1 MNRVTC
7 EEAFR
12 QLDDYLD
19 RELGAE
25 QRRLIDEH
33 LAICAACLR
42 EFTFERSV
50 VDGVRSKL
58 RDIGAPSE
66 LLARISTD
74 LRRAAREEEDIERS

>member
-1 MNRVTC
+1 VNRVTC

-19 RELGAE
+19 RELGE
-25 QRRLIDEH
+25 EERRLIDEH
-33 LAICAACLR
+33 LSICAACLR

-58 RDIGAPSE
+58 REIGAPSE
-66 LLARISTD
+66 LLARISTE
-74 LRRAAREEEDIERS
+74 LQRAARQEDIERS